1 MKKNLLYAV
10 LLSLVFVGCNDPK
23 EANKNNF
30 EQVINK
36 YLLEKKDNLVCRY
49 VGDKFPI
56 EDSFG
61 IGAMTY
67 EKYTSYGLLKKETKE
82 KIVKDFFTGKERK
95 EERNNYN
102 LTDRG
107 KKYLTNGKFCFGTP
121 KVEKIINFT
130 EPMSVGGM
138 KITEVNYTY
147 ILEDLPEWYKINEPI
162 KRKIG
167 LILMNDGWSYK

>member
-1 MKKNLLYAV
+1 VKKSLLYSV
-10 LLSLVFVGCNDPK
+10 GLILFFVGCNDPK
-23 EANKNNF
+23 EASKSNF

-36 YLLEKKDNLVCRY
+36 YLLENKEKISCKPI
-49 VGDKFPI
+49 GDKFPI
-56 EDSFG
+56 EDSYGVLSRTFK
-61 IGAMTY
+61 
-67 EKYTSYGLLKKETKE
+67 KYVDYGLLKKEIKE
-82 KIVKDFFTGKERK
+82 KMVMQLLTGKERK
-95 EERNNYN
+95 EERDSYY

-107 KKYLTNGKFCFGTP
+107 KKYLTNGKFCFGVP

-162 KRKIG
+162 KRRKG
-167 LILMNDGWSYK
+167 LRLMNDGWSYK